1 MAITENHSAVKA
13 FIPEGNPTTLSVKP
27 VDGGLINHSYKV
39 ESPSFHS
46 FLLQQINQHVFRD
59 PEAVQYNYLSIW
71 NYAQSHPEAIKLP
84 KPLLDS
90 DGKALFMD
98 AQGGAWRAFEFM
110 QEVVAHPVASAL
122 HEAFATAQT
131 FARFTSGFSGFDPAQ
146 LKIVIPDFHNLS
158 FRYKQFQEALK
169 GSGEKRKAEAAYM
182 IHEMLNRSHYK
193 DFYETIVAMKDLFKT
208 RVMHHDAKIA
218 NVLFNKQN
226 GEVIC
231 AVDFDTVMPGLYFSD
246 LGDMIRSM
254 ACNLDENN
262 IEFSS
267 VSIRS
272 DYYDSILSGYYSIM
286 EPFLTEGERKHIH
299 HSGLLMIYM
308 QALRFLSDYLNND
321 IYYKITYPEQ
331 NKDRAMNQL
340 ILLQSLE
347 SLLRSHYHYSLD
359 TLPSK

>member
-1 MAITENHSAVKA
+1 
-13 FIPEGNPTTLSVKP
+13 
-27 VDGGLINHSYKV
+27 
-39 ESPSFHS
+39 
-46 FLLQQINQHVFRD
+46 
-59 PEAVQYNYLSIW
+59 
-71 NYAQSHPEAIKLP
+71 
-84 KPLLDS
+84 
-90 DGKALFMD
+90 
-98 AQGGAWRAFEFM
+98 
-110 QEVVAHPVASAL
+110 
-122 HEAFATAQT
+122 
-131 FARFTSGFSGFDPAQ
+131 
-146 LKIVIPDFHNLS
+146 
-158 FRYKQFQEALK
+158 
-169 GSGEKRKAEAAYM
+169 
-182 IHEMLNRSHYK
+182 
-193 DFYETIVAMKDLFKT
+193 
-208 RVMHHDAKIA
+208 
-218 NVLFNKQN
+218 
-226 GEVIC
+226 
-231 AVDFDTVMPGLYFSD
+231 
-246 LGDMIRSM
+246 M